1 MANVIQQL
9 NKPTLVIAYNKTLQ
23 ASSTASSR
31 NLVKIS
37 EVRRLGT
44 EALVKALGP
53 IGMARNL
60 EEYDN
65 GGQGDY
71 TKEKYEQPDYS
82 SKDILAMVNQNFV
95 QDLMKLWV
103 AL

>member
-1 MANVIQQL
+1 MMSQTMKIIN
-9 NKPTLVIAYNKTLQ
+9 
-23 ASSTASSR
+23 
-31 NLVKIS
+31 IS

-53 IGMARNL
+53 IGMARYL

-71 TKEKYEQPDYS
+71 TKEKYEQHDYLIE
-82 SKDILAMVNQNFV
+82 DILAMA
-95 QDLMKLWV
+95 DCLD
-103 AL
+103 

>member
-1 MANVIQQL
+1 MMNQTMKIV
-9 NKPTLVIAYNKTLQ
+9 N
-23 ASSTASSR
+23 
-31 NLVKIS
+31 IS

-53 IGMARNL
+53 IGMARYL

-82 SKDILAMVNQNFV
+82 IESILAMANE
-95 QDLMKLWV
+95 K
-103 AL
+103 